1 MHEVGRGMVCKNAHG
16 LHSLPVTKPLS
27 TWLQGRYDYNT
38 SVVRMSYECR
48 LLRLNSLSSARK
60 VVAETRTRSYLIR
73 VVAGIAAS
81 GTRSLAFWFNDW
93 HQRRRAAT
101 SNPSWAS
108 SRHTDRRTAD
118 LQHCSPTIQLLHT
131 EARTVSIRPEHWT
144 DHGAIPSSG
153 ERQRRADVE
162 WNAYKKISCC
172 RDSWRYDKIND
183 SDWPANSNHYTT
195 YIN

>member
-1 MHEVGRGMVCKNAHG
+1 MHEVGRSMVCKNAHG

-27 TWLQGRYDYNT
+27 TWSQGRYDYNT

-60 VVAETRTRSYLIR
+60 VVAETRTMSYLSR

-131 EARTVSIRPEHWT
+131 EARASNRFE
-144 DHGAIPSSG
+144 SG
-153 ERQRRADVE
+153 LSTEQITAQSQAAERDNGELTLSEMRTRSAAAETAGVTTRSWQRL
-162 WNAYKKISCC
+162 
-172 RDSWRYDKIND
+172 
-183 SDWPANSNHYTT
+183 TG
-195 YIN
+195 